1 MAYRMQ
7 PIPAGG
13 ITGDYRIQDAIH
25 YIISQ
30 LHDSIYNVNLQAIL
44 TEKLGLE
51 HIVTDNLELNVV
63 RFFLHGSNSVVLRQ
77 HLAEGRLGPMKYMSD
92 FDMVCLVNDDLGIKF
107 MNVRTVLVMVIL
119 TALTNII
126 TDRSWHGKLLE
137 AYADLGLTYEPG
149 NGKFNVYEDVGK
161 HEDDE
166 SLNKY
171 FKSPAI
177 TDVQFPEGTPI
188 FVNIIPNVSFRGP
201 LGDFINLGLGNIK
214 IMTATNP
221 PRELFDISFPSRQSP
236 LLVPFWN
243 TTQLERVS
251 IGDAHFYIPV
261 PLSSYLEQRIGSSSN
276 NRPAKR
282 NARLA
287 RARTMRNIVRANRN
301 RSRRME
307 NLYKSLYSG
316 EWLRHSYVFK
326 NGRSVANFVENID
339 REGW

>member
-1 MAYRMQ
+1 MAYRMS

-13 ITGDYRIQDAIH
+13 ITGDYRIQDVIH
-25 YIISQ
+25 SIMSQ
-30 LHDSIYNVNLQAIL
+30 LHDSIYNVHLKAIL
-44 TEKLGLE
+44 NEKLGLE
-51 HIVTDNLELNVV
+51 RIVTDDLELNVV
-63 RFFLHGSNSVVLRQ
+63 RLFLHGSNSVVLRQ
-77 HLAEGRLGPMKYMSD
+77 HLVEGRLGPMRYMSD
-92 FDMVCLVNDDLGIKF
+92 FDMVCLVNDDLGPRF
-107 MNVRTVLVMVIL
+107 MNVRTILVMVLL
-119 TALTNII
+119 TALMNII
-126 TDRSWHGKLLE
+126 TDVSWHGKLLE
-137 AYADLGLTYEPG
+137 AYADIGLTYEPG

-171 FKSPAI
+171 FQSAAI
-177 TDVQFPEGTPI
+177 TDFQFPEGTPI

-201 LGDFINLGLGNIK
+201 RGDFINLGLGNIK
-214 IMTATNP
+214 IMSATNP

-236 LLVPFWN
+236 LLVPFWH

-276 NRPAKR
+276 NRPTKR

-307 NLYKSLYSG
+307 NLYRSRYGG
-316 EWLRHSYVFK
+316 EWLRHSYGFRD
-326 NGRSVANFVENID
+326 GRSVANFVENID